1 MPKPIETLQ
10 LEVRDIQ
17 KQLKEL
23 ITSVAELKI
32 ILNPPIIV
40 DDEDK
45 AVKIQDSTGWFW

>member
-1 MPKPIETLQ
+1 MPKPIEVLQ
-10 LEVRDIQ
+10 TEVIDIQ
-17 KQLKEL
+17 KQLKDIMEVV
-23 ITSVAELKI
+23 SELKC

>member
-45 AVKIQDSTGWFW
+45 CLEKEVSGGWFF